1 LSGKVTGGRV
11 SAVNGRSITLDRKP
25 DAAPGDRLMLNLPSG
40 KSQARTIQM
49 VTDNVITV
57 TTEYSETPEPECV
70 WVTESDELYAQQ
82 YRVVSVTENDDG
94 TFTISAAMH
103 DPDKY
108 DRIDTG
114 AVLDERPISV
124 IPPGNQFPPKDI
136 TISSYSVVNQG
147 ISIETMQVTWS
158 PAENAI
164 AYEAQWR
171 RDDGNWINVP
181 RNATTS
187 FDVPGV
193 YSGRYLVRVRAIN
206 AAEISSGWGYS
217 EETRL
222 TGKVGDPPMPL
233 NFRAST
239 LVFGIKLNWEFGKF
253 TEDTLKTEI
262 QYSKTN
268 DGQNLL
274 LLADVPYPSRSHEL
288 AGLAAGTAF
297 YFRARLV
304 DKTGNQSP
312 WTEFVRGVA
321 EFDASTIID
330 EVAAG
335 LGDSQIIKDLRSQAD
350 DNFEAIINN
359 ANNAYGQWNYWQRE
373 TGSMKAEIIEVRNY
387 TVTETTALAEKLDA
401 VKVTADDSFAMA
413 QNSIRAQWDMAAGEA
428 SVVHDMKVRIH
439 YNGEDYSAGMV
450 IGAELKGGQVN
461 TLIGFNAQKFA
472 FYNPSSKSMDLFM
485 YMEGGQIFMREA
497 FINQAWLNEVVV
509 TDKMQ
514 SENYVPGKSGFL
526 IDAKGGNAEF
536 NSATFHGN
544 LDIRSAASGGRMEI
558 NNAKIDVFDE
568 NNVLRV
574 RIGRLS

>member
-1 LSGKVTGGRV
+1 
-11 SAVNGRSITLDRKP
+11 
-25 DAAPGDRLMLNLPSG
+25 
-40 KSQARTIQM
+40 
-49 VTDNVITV
+49 
-57 TTEYSETPEPECV
+57 
-70 WVTESDELYAQQ
+70 
-82 YRVVSVTENDDG
+82 
-94 TFTISAAMH
+94 
-103 DPDKY
+103 
-108 DRIDTG
+108 
-114 AVLDERPISV
+114 
-124 IPPGNQFPPKDI
+124 
-136 TISSYSVVNQG
+136 
-147 ISIETMQVTWS
+147 
-158 PAENAI
+158 
-164 AYEAQWR
+164 
-171 RDDGNWINVP
+171 NWINVP

-222 TGKVGDPPMPL
+222 TGKAGDPPVPL
-233 NFRAST
+233 NFRAAT
-239 LVFGIKLNWEFGKF
+239 LVFGIKLSWEFGKF

-321 EFDASTIID
+321 EFDASNIID

-335 LGDSQIIKDLRSQAD
+335 LGDSQIIKDLQSQAD

-359 ANNAYGQWNYWQRE
+359 ANNAYGQWGYWQRE
-373 TGSMKAEIIEVRNY
+373 NGAMKAEIIEVRNY
-387 TVTETTALAEKLDA
+387 TVTETKALAEKLDA
-401 VKVTADDSFAMA
+401 VQVKAEDGLALA

-514 SENYVPGKSGFL
+514 SENYVPGKTGFL

-536 NSATFHGN
+536 NSATFRGT
-544 LDIRSAASGGRMEI
+544 LDVRSAASGGRM
-558 NNAKIDVFDE
+558 
-568 NNVLRV
+568 
-574 RIGRLS
+574 